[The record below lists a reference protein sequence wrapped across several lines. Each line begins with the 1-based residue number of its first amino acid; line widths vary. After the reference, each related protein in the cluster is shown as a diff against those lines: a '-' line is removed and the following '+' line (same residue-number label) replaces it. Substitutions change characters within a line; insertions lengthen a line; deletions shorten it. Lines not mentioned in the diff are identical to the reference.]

1 MTGFPSSSQP
11 NVPPPRT
18 SSREPPLPGDGRL
31 GRTADTGR
39 SAEEGGPTQALGVP
53 GQANDQSHMD
63 SSNEKAESI
72 GRRSKR
78 SITGRRKR
86 DASAASKQSAPQQLQ
101 PNEKDTPPSSGQTG
115 PASPLRPKKKGG
127 FLSFLNC
134 CATNDEDQEVGQQ
147 EGAQPPKAPI
157 AQPVRAQQPAVQARP
172 PQDVSAAGTSADDS
186 KEAFDEKAVQPM
198 YQEAPSSV
206 PIQSVPDS
214 ERPLPGDA
222 AIDKPVQ
229 PAEAPPVHPNAEV
242 RPLEA
247 GRQAL
252 VPEEPAPGPMQVDSS
267 AAVAGTGAAVVV
279 GAAAGAG
286 AAALSREAQSSDQKP
301 NLQIQA
307 PTPVVPQDE
316 DEMIQDRTPE
326 QAARDNDIEMSD
338 SGPSLPLTGQDAA
351 VVVEEEKQA
360 HERKESSGQ
369 PDLPPPPPR
378 QEQHDG
384 AAVSHDTSMVSTPE
398 PAQKWLLP
406 PIRQELRGRKCLV
419 LDLDETLVHSS
430 FKVRHLALQSLP

>member
-1 MTGFPSSSQP
+1 M
-11 NVPPPRT
+11 
-18 SSREPPLPGDGRL
+18 
-31 GRTADTGR
+31 GR
-39 SAEEGGPTQALGVP
+39 SAEEGGPSQALGIP
-53 GQANDQSHMD
+53 GQANDQSNMD

-86 DASAASKQSAPQQLQ
+86 DASSGSKPSAPQQLQ

-134 CATNDEDQEVGQQ
+134 CASNDEDQEAGQQ
-147 EGAQPPKAPI
+147 EGAQPPKAPK
-157 AQPVRAQQPAVQARP
+157 AQPVRAQQPVVQARP

-186 KEAFDEKAVQPM
+186 KEAFDEKSAQPM
-198 YQEAPSSV
+198 HQDAPSSE
-206 PIQSVPDS
+206 PIQSVPNG
-214 ERPLPGDA
+214 ERPPPGDA
-222 AIDKPVQ
+222 TIDKPLQ
-229 PAEAPPVHPNAEV
+229 PVEAPPVHPNAEV

-247 GRQAL
+247 GKQAL

-267 AAVAGTGAAVVV
+267 AAAVGAGAAVVV
-279 GAAAGAG
+279 GGAAAG
-286 AAALSREAQSSDQKP
+286 AAALSREAPSSDQKP
-301 NLQIQA
+301 TLQIQA
-307 PTPVVPQDE
+307 PTSVVQQDE

-384 AAVSHDTSMVSTPE
+384 TAVSHDTSMVSTPE

-430 FKVRHLALQSLP
+430 FKVITAITTLR

>member
-1 MTGFPSSSQP
+1 MAGLPSSSQP
-11 NVPPPRT
+11 VVPPPRT
-18 SSREPPLPGDGRL
+18 SSREPPLPGDGRD
-31 GRTADTGR
+31 GRTADPSR
-39 SAEEGGPTQALGVP
+39 STEDGEPTQTLGVP
-53 GQANDQSHMD
+53 GQANDQPNVD

-86 DASAASKQSAPQQLQ
+86 DASAANKKSAPQQLQ
-101 PNEKDTPPSSGQTG
+101 RNEKEMTPPSSGQTG
-115 PASPLRPKKKGG
+115 PASPLRPKKKSG

-134 CATNDEDQEVGQQ
+134 CASADEDQEAGQQ
-147 EGAQPPKAPI
+147 EGAQPPKAPK
-157 AQPVRAQQPAVQARP
+157 AQPVRAQQPVQARP

-186 KEAFDEKAVQPM
+186 KEAFDEKSVQPM
-198 YQEAPSSV
+198 YQDAAPPQ
-206 PIQSVPDS
+206 PIQSVPDGD
-214 ERPLPGDA
+214 RPPPGDA
-222 AIDKPVQ
+222 TVDKPV
-229 PAEAPPVHPNAEV
+229 PVEAPPVHPNAEE

-247 GRQAL
+247 GKEAL
-252 VPEEPAPGPMQVDSS
+252 TPEEPTAGPMQVDSS
-267 AAVAGTGAAVVV
+267 AAT
-279 GAAAGAG
+279 AAAAP
-286 AAALSREAQSSDQKP
+286 SREAATSGQKP

-307 PTPVVPQDE
+307 PTPVVQPDE

-338 SGPSLPLTGQDAA
+338 SGPSLPLTEQDAA

-360 HERKESSGQ
+360 HERRESSSQ
-369 PDLPPPPPR
+369 QDLPPPPPR

-384 AAVSHDTSMVSTPE
+384 TAVSHDTSMVSTPE

-406 PIRQELRGRKCLV
+406 PIRQEFRGRKCLV

-430 FKVRHLALQSLP
+430 FKVK